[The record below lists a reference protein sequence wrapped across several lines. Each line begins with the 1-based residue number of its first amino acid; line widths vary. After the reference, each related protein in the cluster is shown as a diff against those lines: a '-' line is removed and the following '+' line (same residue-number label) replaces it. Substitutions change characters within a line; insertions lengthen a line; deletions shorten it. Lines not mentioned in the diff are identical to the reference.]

1 MTAGAR
7 AAALGLL
14 LAAATTLA
22 AAVAPPASD
31 DDRRAGE
38 RLYRDGLRAD
48 GSALTA
54 RREPGLT
61 VRGREAACIACHRA
75 SGMGGAEGS
84 TAVPPV
90 VGAVLRTPGQPRGP
104 RSGRVA
110 AALQRE
116 AAAAEARPAYTPVLL
131 QRALVHG
138 IGAGGRAMD
147 PLMPR
152 YALDDD
158 EVRQLGAYLD
168 TLTIGTAPGHDG
180 TTLHLA
186 TVVTTTTPDA
196 DRAAS
201 ATLLARCLA
210 ERSPPPG
217 APDTPAVPAWVLH
230 EWTLGPDP
238 HRWADELATWQQR
251 QPVFALVSG
260 ITGPAGR
267 GPWQPLQ
274 AHCERERMP
283 CLLPHTAAIDDELP
297 SHWTFHF
304 SRGVSQEAAAMAQ
317 HLIEQAP
324 PAGWRHVRQLV
335 APDDEAARIGAR
347 HLQQHLTAAGL
358 TVTARAAAG
367 DGVPATLAAL
377 GPDDALV
384 LWLPPRTLQAMTQR
398 HAAPPAAAVLVSGE
412 LAGIDTPV
420 IAPTWWPALRL
431 THPWDPAERH
441 LPRLAL
447 NAGRWLARHDL
458 PLAGDATRLRLQ
470 AHSYSTCEVAA
481 SALRRMG
488 ARVGREHFL
497 ELVESAEETATAVAY
512 PRFTLGPGQRHGS
525 QGAWLMRIEPA
536 ADGTPRLRPVGE
548 RLTAP

>member
-1 MTAGAR
+1 MRRSASLALG
-7 AAALGLL
+7 LGLL
-14 LAAATTLA
+14 LAAAAVSA
-22 AAVAPPASD
+22 AGVD
-31 DDRRAGE
+31 DIRAGE

-48 GSALTA
+48 GTALTA

-90 VGAVLRTPGQPRGP
+90 VGAVLRAPGQPRGL
-104 RSGRVA
+104 RHGRVA

-116 AAAAEARPAYTPVLL
+116 DTAAEMRPAYTPALL

-138 IGAGGRAMD
+138 VGAGGRPMD
-147 PLMPR
+147 PLMPH
-152 YALDDD
+152 YALDAD
-158 EVRQLGAYLD
+158 EVRQLAAYLD

-186 TVVTTTTPDA
+186 TVVSADTPPA
-196 DRAAS
+196 DRSAS
-201 ATLLARCLA
+201 TALLARCLA
-210 ERSPPPG
+210 ENSPPP
-217 APDTPAVPAWVLH
+217 PDAASPRAAPAWVLH
-230 EWTLGPDP
+230 EWTLGADP
-238 HRWADELATWQQR
+238 TRWADELAAWQQR
-251 QPVFALVSG
+251 QPVFALISG

-274 AHCERERMP
+274 AHCERERLP
-283 CLLPHTAAIDDELP
+283 CLLPHTAAIDDAVP

-304 SRGVSQEAAAMAQ
+304 SRGVSQDAAAMAQ

-324 PAGWRHVRQLV
+324 PTGWRHVRQLV
-335 APDDEAARIGAR
+335 EPGDEAAHIGAR
-347 HLQQHLTAAGL
+347 RLQQHLTEASLGVTTREADADGL
-358 TVTARAAAG
+358 RT
-367 DGVPATLAAL
+367 TLADLATA
-377 GPDDALV
+377 GADEVLV
-384 LWLPPRTLQAMTQR
+384 LWLAPRTLQALTHRQP
-398 HAAPPAAAVLVSGE
+398 APAGPVLVSGE

-420 IAPTWWPALRL
+420 IAPPWWSVARL
-431 THPWDPAERH
+431 THPWEPAERH

-447 NAGRWLARHDL
+447 NAGRWLVRHDL
-458 PLAGDATRLRLQ
+458 PLADDATRLRLQ
-470 AHSYSTCEVAA
+470 AHSYSACEVAA

-488 ARVGREHFL
+488 TRVGREHFL
-497 ELVESAEETATAVAY
+497 ELVESAEEAATAVAF
-512 PRFTLGPGQRHGS
+512 PRFTLGPGQRHGA

-536 ADGTPRLRPVGE
+536 TDGSPRLRPVGE